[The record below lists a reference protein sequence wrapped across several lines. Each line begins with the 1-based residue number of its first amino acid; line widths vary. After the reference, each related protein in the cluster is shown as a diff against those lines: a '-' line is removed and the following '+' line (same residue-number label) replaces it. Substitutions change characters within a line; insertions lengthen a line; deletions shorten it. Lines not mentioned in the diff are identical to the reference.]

1 MAGAFHRVDNLTLI
15 VDHNQAQQSNLLERV
30 LDYRPLAEKLRA
42 FHWHA
47 EEIDGHDM
55 PAIVGALD
63 RVRQVRGQPQAIV
76 AHTVKG
82 KGVSFVEADWT
93 YHGRAV
99 SKEDLP
105 RALAE
110 LAD

>member
-1 MAGAFHRVDNLTLI
+1 
-15 VDHNQAQQSNLLERV
+15 
-30 LDYRPLAEKLRA
+30 
-42 FHWHA
+42 
-47 EEIDGHDM
+47 M
-55 PAIVGALD
+55 PAILEAFD
-63 RVRQVRGQPQAIV
+63 RAPSAPAQAIV

-110 LAD
+110 LAG

>member
-1 MAGAFHRVDNLTLI
+1 M
-15 VDHNQAQQSNLLERV
+15 
-30 LDYRPLAEKLRA
+30 
-42 FHWHA
+42 
-47 EEIDGHDM
+47 
-55 PAIVGALD
+55 
-63 RVRQVRGQPQAIV
+63 

-99 SKEDLP
+99 TEEDLP

-110 LAD
+110 LAG